1 MYTHNY
7 KIKVAQVVRRNLK
20 KLEEDRQFI
29 GSLAKE
35 TAFFLPV
42 QQINTNDPNNA
53 DNNTVGQDATASG
66 VDELML
72 APRCNCYTAL
82 FFQAFTFLWK
92 LWNKGE
98 DRFDVL
104 NDTVDAVSVAQE
116 PVAGCLSWYRES
128 WYTHWNTV

>member
-82 FFQAFTFLWK
+82 LFQAFTFLWK
-92 LWNKGE
+92 
-98 DRFDVL
+98 
-104 NDTVDAVSVAQE
+104 S
-116 PVAGCLSWYRES
+116 
-128 WYTHWNTV
+128 